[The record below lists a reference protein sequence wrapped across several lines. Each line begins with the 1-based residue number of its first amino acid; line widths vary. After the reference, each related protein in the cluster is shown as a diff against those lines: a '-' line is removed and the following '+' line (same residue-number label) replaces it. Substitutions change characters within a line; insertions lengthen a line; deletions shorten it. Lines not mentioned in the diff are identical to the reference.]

1 MSIEKNDLLKQKELK
16 INSFTVNVKNPDKKK
31 MSQFDLRFLKELA
44 DHPPKSYCE
53 QSDENKKL
61 RNENKELIAKN
72 DASVQKLEEKQ
83 KEIEEL
89 LAKVNASVQVSE
101 ENEKYKKE
109 MEILKGMCSFS
120 KFNESFVLLK
130 HFLHIEI
137 IFRLFL
143 SLLSPIAVKLHNCI
157 IPYIRDLPYK
167 ELIFL

>member
-1 MSIEKNDLLKQKELK
+1 MGSIEKNDLLKQKELK

-61 RNENKELIAKN
+61 RNENKDLIAKN

-109 MEILKGMCSFS
+109 MEILKGNDVTAQNAEEN
-120 KFNESFVLLK
+120 KKLK
-130 HFLHIEI
+130 KE
-137 IFRLFL
+137 
-143 SLLSPIAVKLHNCI
+143 PKQVKE
-157 IPYIRDLPYK
+157 K
-167 ELIFL
+167 GKSGGQKS